1 MHMESAV
8 RRLHPRI
15 IDTDW
20 LVLREMRVTIDRFA
34 KLVARAGAIAI
45 DLGCGSQP
53 YRGLFEER
61 STIYK
66 GADLRGAELAI
77 DQGRVQAADAYAD
90 LVLSFQVLEHVAN
103 VGAYLDEA
111 RRLLKEDGWFILSTH
126 GSWLYHP
133 HPEDHHRWT
142 RQGLIAEVAS
152 HGFETIECVSVLG
165 PLAWTTL
172 LRLTLGYHGLRRIP
186 SAGAA
191 LASGFAALMNFRGYL
206 ENLIT
211 PAWVTRDNAC
221 VYVILARPAESRR

>member
-1 MHMESAV
+1 MHTEFAV

-20 LVLREMRVTIDRFA
+20 LVLREMRVAIDRFA

-53 YRGLFEER
+53 YRGLFEAR

-66 GADLRGAELAI
+66 GADLQGAELTI

-90 LVLSFQVLEHVAN
+90 LVLSFQVLEHVAD

-142 RQGLIAEVAS
+142 RQGLIAELAS
-152 HGFETIECVSVLG
+152 HGFETVESVSVLG
-165 PLAWTTL
+165 PLAWTDSPAADAGL
-172 LRLTLGYHGLRRIP
+172 SRSAANPLCRCGFSRCARSLDEFAGLSGKSHHARMGHARQRLCLCHSRT
-186 SAGAA
+186 
-191 LASGFAALMNFRGYL
+191 SGG
-206 ENLIT
+206 
-211 PAWVTRDNAC
+211 V
-221 VYVILARPAESRR
+221 